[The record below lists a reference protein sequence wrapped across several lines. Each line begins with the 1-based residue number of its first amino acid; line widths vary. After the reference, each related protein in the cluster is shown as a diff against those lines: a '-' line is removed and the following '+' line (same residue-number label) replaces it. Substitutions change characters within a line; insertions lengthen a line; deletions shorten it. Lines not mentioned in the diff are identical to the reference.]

1 MREKYESLALAVLRD
16 LAKARGLSG
25 TSTMKK
31 AQIVEAMLA
40 EDERDKEKAQQE
52 ATKEA
57 ESKETP
63 STNAVR
69 EDLSELDS
77 GMVAD
82 GILEIKP
89 GDAFGFIRSDN
100 YMPGEKDI
108 YVSPH
113 LCRRFN
119 LKTGDITRAQ
129 LTAFTVQKPKRRL
142 SISKERTD

>member
-16 LAKARGLSG
+16 LAKARGLTG

-31 AQIVEAMLA
+31 AEIVEAMLA

-52 ATKEA
+52 AAKEVVSKEA
-57 ESKETP
+57 P
-63 STNAVR
+63 SGNAVR
-69 EDLSELDS
+69 EDFSELDS

-100 YMPGEKDI
+100 YIP
-108 YVSPH
+108 
-113 LCRRFN
+113 
-119 LKTGDITRAQ
+119 
-129 LTAFTVQKPKRRL
+129 
-142 SISKERTD
+142 